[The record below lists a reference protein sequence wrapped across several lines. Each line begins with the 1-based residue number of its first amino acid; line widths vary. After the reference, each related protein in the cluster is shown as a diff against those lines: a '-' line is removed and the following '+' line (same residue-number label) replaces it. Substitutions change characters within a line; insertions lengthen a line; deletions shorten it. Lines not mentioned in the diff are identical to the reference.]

1 MDLRIGFT
9 LRGMP
14 GSASISDPSS
24 DPPPSGL
31 TAMAK
36 NVRDDKVMQVEA
48 GGRLEACTRKG
59 ESSSNYFLPCNPF
72 RDITYGRGRWRKFYE
87 RAAANNICHQ
97 SVESVESVSAG

>member
-1 MDLRIGFT
+1 
-9 LRGMP
+9 MP

-48 GGRLEACTRKG
+48 GGRLEACARKG
-59 ESSSNYFLPCNPF
+59 ESSSYYFLP
-72 RDITYGRGRWRKFYE
+72 GRQPISRH
-87 RAAANNICHQ
+87 NIWAEQ
-97 SVESVESVSAG
+97 VEEVLGEGSK